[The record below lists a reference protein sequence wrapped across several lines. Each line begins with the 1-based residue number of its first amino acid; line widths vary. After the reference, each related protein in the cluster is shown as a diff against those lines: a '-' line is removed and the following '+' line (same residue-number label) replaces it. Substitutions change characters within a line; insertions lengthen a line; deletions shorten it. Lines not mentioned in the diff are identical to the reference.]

1 MSIDNIKTSLEKLRS
16 TLESSGTVDSELKGL
31 LQSLD
36 TDIQELLKSSEATT
50 ATTTTTTSTAS
61 APASDIRSAL
71 IERAQGISARLAV
84 RHPHLQPVLREIADT
99 LTNMGI

>member
-36 TDIQELLKSSEATT
+36 ADIQELLKSTEA
-50 ATTTTTTSTAS
+50 ATSTTAS
-61 APASDIRSAL
+61 APASDLRSAL

>member
-16 TLESSGTVDSELKGL
+16 TLENSGTVDSELKNL

-36 TDIQELLKSSEATT
+36 TDIQELLKSTGAT
-50 ATTTTTTSTAS
+50 AT
-61 APASDIRSAL
+61 APASDLRSAL

>member
-16 TLESSGTVDSELKGL
+16 TLESSGTVDSELNGL

-50 ATTTTTTSTAS
+50 TTPTSTAS
-61 APASDIRSAL
+61 EPASDIRSAL

>member
-50 ATTTTTTSTAS
+50 TTATTTSAS

>member
-50 ATTTTTTSTAS
+50 TTSTSTAS
-61 APASDIRSAL
+61 EPASDIRSAL

>member
-1 MSIDNIKTSLEKLRS
+1 MSIDNIKTSLEKLRN
-16 TLESSGTVDSELKGL
+16 TLESSGTVDPELKTL

-36 TDIQELLKSSEATT
+36 TDIQDLLKSSEATT
-50 ATTTTTTSTAS
+50 AA
-61 APASDIRSAL
+61 APASDLRSAL
-71 IERAQGISARLAV
+71 VERAQVISARLAV